1 MTLVAGGVTRGNTG
15 AGPMNAHT
23 NIEREAIVNMTS
35 KGQVL
40 IPKEMRDSR
49 GLKPGGKVRV
59 LESAD
64 GNITLEPGPDQPTE
78 TRDQRKARIMAALAA
93 AEGTIDLGGMTTDE
107 YMRWLRGDWEP

>member
-1 MTLVAGGVTRGNTG
+1 
-15 AGPMNAHT
+15 MNAHS

-59 LESAD
+59 RESAD
-64 GNITLEPGPDQPTE
+64 GNITLEPAPDQPAE
-78 TRDQRKARIMAALAA
+78 TREQRKARIMAALEAA
-93 AEGTIDLGGMTTDE
+93 TGIIDLGGMSTDE
-107 YMRWLRGDWEP
+107 FMRELRGDWEP